1 MIDARNQR
9 LGLYVKQKKWV
20 VEHLDDV
27 VSTIADAMSI
37 GNDTMRLAAKF
48 FMKGRVAWGE
58 NLEKLPPILDKLS
71 TDYNSTVQKFM
82 QWMNNMEGK
91 DENQTPKRFLEVGDQ
106 GAQGGQSI
114 DLGDL
119 NLQWPAKIPTNS
131 GAVPDS
137 WL

>member
-1 MIDARNQR
+1 MIDARDQR

-71 TDYNSTVQKFM
+71 TDYNSTV
-82 QWMNNMEGK
+82 
-91 DENQTPKRFLEVGDQ
+91 
-106 GAQGGQSI
+106 
-114 DLGDL
+114 
-119 NLQWPAKIPTNS
+119 
-131 GAVPDS
+131 
-137 WL
+137 